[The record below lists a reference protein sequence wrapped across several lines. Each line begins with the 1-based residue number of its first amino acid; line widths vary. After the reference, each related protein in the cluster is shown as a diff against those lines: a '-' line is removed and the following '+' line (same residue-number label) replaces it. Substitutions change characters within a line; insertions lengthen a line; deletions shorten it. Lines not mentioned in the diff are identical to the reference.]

1 MIMLI
6 QKNILNVIF
15 SGQHTKKKTFTY
27 LNFMTA
33 TSNLNEQMLIHV
45 RLYSCF
51 SVRAVTFCTA
61 QCELV
66 IAPLCP

>member
-6 QKNILNVIF
+6 QNIKCDFLR
-15 SGQHTKKKTFTY
+15 SAYKKKKPFTY